1 MPMTTAACKTKAPV
15 PESNCGY
22 VHVYTGDGKGKTTA
36 ALGLALR
43 AAGSGLRVAI
53 AAFMKN
59 GASGEYT
66 MLGQLDKQIR
76 VEDYGSGC
84 FVHGRP
90 AIGEL
95 NRARHGVRCIERL
108 VGSRQFDLVIL
119 DEANMAVA
127 CGLLKVET
135 LLDLIRCKPAELELV
150 ITGRYAH
157 PDVIAAA
164 DLVTEMRE
172 VKHYYRKGVLARP
185 GIDM

>member
-1 MPMTTAACKTKAPV
+1 MTQSACRIKAPA
-15 PESNCGY
+15 PGSNRGY

-53 AAFMKN
+53 TAFMKN
-59 GASGEYT
+59 GAGGEYT

-76 VEDYGSGC
+76 VEEYGSGC
-84 FVHGRP
+84 FVHGKP
-90 AIGEL
+90 ATGEL
-95 NRARHGVRCIERL
+95 NRARQGVRSVERL
-108 VGSRQFDLVIL
+108 VESRQFD
-119 DEANMAVA
+119 
-127 CGLLKVET
+127 
-135 LLDLIRCKPAELELV
+135 LV

>member
-1 MPMTTAACKTKAPV
+1 MTQSACRIKAPA
-15 PESNCGY
+15 PGSNRGY

-53 AAFMKN
+53 TAFMKN
-59 GASGEYT
+59 GAGGEYT

-76 VEDYGSGC
+76 VEEYGSGC
-84 FVHGRP
+84 FVHGKP
-90 AIGEL
+90 ATGEL
-95 NRARHGVRCIERL
+95 NRARQGVRSVERL
-108 VGSRQFDLVIL
+108 VESRQFDLVIL

-127 CGLLKVET
+127 CGLLKLET
-135 LLDLIRCKPAELELV
+135 LLDLIRCKPTELELV